1 MRETVMRSIL
11 RTWIEAGGEK
21 KILLLR
27 HGQILEPKGGRRFVG
42 QTDLSLTDTGRR
54 QAQYWRECLA
64 EVPLAAVISSDL
76 SRCMQTARIVADG
89 RGMQI
94 TALADLREIQLGQW
108 DGLTFRLV
116 REKWPD
122 AFQER
127 GKAVARFRPPA
138 GESFL
143 DLQKR
148 VVPAFEQAVDQS
160 GQCLLIVAHA
170 GVIRVVLCHILGMPV
185 DHLFRIGQAYGAL
198 NLIDRQAGGYRLH
211 ALNLLPDPGTGGS
224 SARPASAGI
233 SARET
238 LV

>member
-1 MRETVMRSIL
+1 MRSLL
-11 RTWIEAGGEK
+11 RTWIDAGGEK

-27 HGQILEPKGGRRFVG
+27 HGEILKATEEKRFVG
-42 QTDLSLTDTGRR
+42 QTDLPLTDTGRR

-64 EVPLAAVISSDL
+64 EVPLAAIISSDL
-76 SRCMQTARIVADG
+76 SRCVQTARIVANG

-94 TALADLREIQLGQW
+94 ATLADLREIQIGQW
-108 DGLTFRLV
+108 DGMTFRQV
-116 REKWPD
+116 RRQWPD
-122 AFQER
+122 AFQRR
-127 GKAVARFRPPA
+127 GEAVARFRPPA

-143 DLQKR
+143 DLQER

-160 GQCLLIVAHA
+160 GQYLLIVAHA

-198 NLIDRQAGGYRLH
+198 NLIDRQADGYRLH
-211 ALNLLPDPGTGGS
+211 ALNLLPDLGTGGS
-224 SARPASAGI
+224 SPRPASNGI
-233 SARET
+233 STRKF